1 MPDNLSVASKQEF
14 GQPVADF
21 SLASIDGSGERA
33 LQDYLNGKSGALVVF
48 WSAICAHCVRYD
60 RYFNA
65 FAELHPQL
73 GFVAIASRY
82 GETRKQMQAAI
93 DERNLR
99 FPILLD
105 PSGAIAL
112 EWRAQQTP
120 RCYLIAADRGLQ
132 YRGAI
137 DNFKLPED
145 NEYLAYLEPAVA
157 AFLASEPIARPETA
171 SFGCAIQTVYY
182 QLPKQ
187 L

>member
-1 MPDNLSVASKQEF
+1 MPDDRTTQEM

-21 SLASIDGSGERA
+21 SLSSIDGSGEQS
-33 LQDYLNGKSGALVVF
+33 LSGYLHGKKGAVAVF
-48 WSAICAHCVRYD
+48 WSAICTHCVRYD
-60 RYFNA
+60 RYFNS
-65 FAELHPQL
+65 FSDLHPQL

-82 GETRKQMQAAI
+82 GETRAQMQAAI
-93 DERNLR
+93 GARKLH

-105 PSGAIAL
+105 PSGAIARQ
-112 EWRAQQTP
+112 WRSQQTP
-120 RCYLIAADRGLQ
+120 RCYLLDTDRRLL

-137 DNFKLPED
+137 DNFKLPGD

-157 AFLASEPIARPETA
+157 AFLAGEPIARAETA